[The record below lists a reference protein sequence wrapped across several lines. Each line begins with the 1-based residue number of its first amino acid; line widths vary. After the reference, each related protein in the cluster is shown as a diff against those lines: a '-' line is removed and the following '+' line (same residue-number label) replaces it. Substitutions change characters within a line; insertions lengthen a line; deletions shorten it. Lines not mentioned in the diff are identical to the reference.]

1 MLLPPEQ
8 TCGEKKRILPL
19 TLCVGRD
26 RLLPQWLHLL
36 AECHLTA
43 VQYEKSALVRDRA
56 AVDTLSRVLHTLHE
70 FPIALET
77 ALVKGVDL

>member
-1 MLLPPEQ
+1 
-8 TCGEKKRILPL
+8 
-19 TLCVGRD
+19 
-26 RLLPQWLHLL
+26 L

-43 VQYEKSALVRDRA
+43 VQYEKSALVRDRD
-56 AVDTLSRVLHTLHE
+56 AVHTLSRVLHTLHE